1 MTIRIS
7 ESHDK
12 MVLALMS
19 GQALAA
25 TQSIGIVP
33 PAGESTIAFGVNAAG
48 QVAAVLE
55 DQDGRQR
62 GVIYE
67 KGVLTEL
74 ALMAGGH
81 SDTKAINAN
90 GQEVQLSMPVCN
102 EIASVINT
110 DLEAKGIQDRVDA
123 LNLHEGHIIALLA
136 IIDQILNGD
145 SNSV

>member
-1 MTIRIS
+1 MTLASVTNQIVGSLCEKDTFSIS
-7 ESHDK
+7 DFAGVKVAPE
-12 MVLALMS
+12 LADHKDDIVRA
-19 GQALAA
+19 ALSNLVE
-25 TQSIGIVP
+25 TGMIK
-33 PAGESTIAFGVNAAG
+33 PAGEGLWILS
-48 QVAAVLE
+48 
-55 DQDGRQR
+55 
-62 GVIYE
+62 
-67 KGVLTEL
+67 
-74 ALMAGGH
+74 MP
-81 SDTKAINAN
+81 INAN